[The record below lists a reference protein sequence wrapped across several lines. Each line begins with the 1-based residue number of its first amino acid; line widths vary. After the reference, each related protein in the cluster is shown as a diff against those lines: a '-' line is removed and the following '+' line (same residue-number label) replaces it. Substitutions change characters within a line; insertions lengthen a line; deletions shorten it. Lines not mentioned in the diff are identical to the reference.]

1 MFNKLTSAAALFAAI
16 TGIGGGFYAWGEF
29 QTRLSAIE
37 NKEYVV
43 NETVDLSGIQ
53 EQIADLAKQIAI
65 IEAKVNFTD
74 AKVEELKAEAAN
86 PFAK

>member
-1 MFNKLTSAAALFAAI
+1 MIERLQKIGVLI
-16 TGIGGGFYAWGEF
+16 TLVSVIGGGFYAWGEF

-53 EQIADLAKQIAI
+53 EQISELAKQLAI
-65 IEAKVNFTD
+65 VEAKVNFTD